1 MTGKKC
7 RTFRSQSKVVTVLP
21 ESGVHIMLFQHRHRD
36 VYMHNSPITGCTT
49 SSNSNELKHVPLQLF
64 CCLIQNEHLHS
75 SRSRKRCLC
84 NITSFSPLYGLLGTC
99 EFVDV
104 KWHAGSAYTANIH
117 WSFYNSTIDRT
128 KLGLLWMFDERQCR
142 NNKTIS
148 PQSFQNEES
157 YSSDVLK
164 MMKTYFLLLRDISRK
179 TKILPNLRG
188 SRLSVPN
195 FIAIRPNIPLD
206 YLH

>member
-1 MTGKKC
+1 MIEEKC
-7 RTFRSQSKVVTVLP
+7 RPFRSQSKVVTVLP

-36 VYMHNSPITGCTT
+36 VFMHNSPITGCTT

-64 CCLIQNEHLHS
+64 CTVLVLAKDVCVILHNLVHFMGCWIHVNLLMLSDMQALHTQRTLIDLS
-75 SRSRKRCLC
+75 L
-84 NITSFSPLYGLLGTC
+84 
-99 EFVDV
+99 
-104 KWHAGSAYTANIH
+104 
-117 WSFYNSTIDRT
+117 TIDRT

-157 YSSDVLK
+157 YSSDLLK
-164 MMKTYFLLLRDISRK
+164 MTKTYFLLLRDISWK

>member
-1 MTGKKC
+1 MCTCTTVPSQDVQRRVTQMTSNMSRYNFFAAWYKMNTC
-7 RTFRSQSKVVTVLP
+7 TVLVLAKDVCVILHHL
-21 ESGVHIMLFQHRHRD
+21 VHFMGCWVHVNLLMLSDMQALHTQR
-36 VYMHNSPITGCTT
+36 T
-49 SSNSNELKHVPLQLF
+49 
-64 CCLIQNEHLHS
+64 LIDLS
-75 SRSRKRCLC
+75 L
-84 NITSFSPLYGLLGTC
+84 
-99 EFVDV
+99 
-104 KWHAGSAYTANIH
+104 
-117 WSFYNSTIDRT
+117 TIDRT

-157 YSSDVLK
+157 YSSDLLK